1 MANGSRCSLI
11 MKHAIMTSLILLT
24 IDEIW
29 VFQERHQYNVITT
42 LNYVSESIT
51 LCLHAVKGWLHHSV

>member
-11 MKHAIMTSLILLT
+11 MKLAIITSLILLT
-24 IDEIW
+24 IDQIW

>member
-1 MANGSRCSLI
+1 MVDLRWRMVQDRSLI
-11 MKHAIMTSLILLT
+11 IKDSIMTSLILLT

-29 VFQERHQYNVITT
+29 VFQKRRQCKVITT

-51 LCLHAVKGWLHHSV
+51 LYLHAVK